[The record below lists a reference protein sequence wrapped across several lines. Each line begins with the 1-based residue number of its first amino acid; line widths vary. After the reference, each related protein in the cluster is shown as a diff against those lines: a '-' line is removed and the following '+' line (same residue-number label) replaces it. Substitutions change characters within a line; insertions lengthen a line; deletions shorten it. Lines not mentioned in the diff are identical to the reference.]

1 MENLTLAEIAQY
13 RSALSSHAEAMM
25 ALEMIEDCEG
35 DVEDAAISIALQV
48 GQEPDRSDQWLE
60 GLAKRWRATLCRKDL
75 RKELDEGNL
84 LPVVEALA
92 TETTLP
98 VKLTVPV
105 IICVLQMGV
114 ADFCKHLDE
123 SLKGFSES

>member
-1 MENLTLAEIAQY
+1 MEKLTLADIAQY
-13 RSALSSHAEAMM
+13 RSALSSHPEAML

-48 GQEPDRSDQWLE
+48 GQEPDRTDQWLD
-60 GLAKRWRATLCRKDL
+60 GLAKRWRATLCRHDL
-75 RKELDEGNL
+75 REALEQGKL
-84 LPVVEALA
+84 LPVVETLA

-105 IICVLQMGV
+105 IICVLQTGV
-114 ADFCKHLDE
+114 DRFCQPLDE
-123 SLKGFSES
+123 SLKHFGS